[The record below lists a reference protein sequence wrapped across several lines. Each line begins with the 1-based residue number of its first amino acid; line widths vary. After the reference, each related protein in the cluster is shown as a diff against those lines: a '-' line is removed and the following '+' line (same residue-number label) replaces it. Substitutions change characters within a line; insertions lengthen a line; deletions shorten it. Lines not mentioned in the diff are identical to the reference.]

1 MSSEEVAME
10 VAMNFYE
17 EKDVGKFL
25 AEAKEKS
32 VIVEVF
38 EEKKDEYVD
47 YVVGGV
53 IHVVRFAKPG
63 KPVAM
68 TIRPVV

>member
-1 MSSEEVAME
+1 MANESTSME

-17 EKDVGKFL
+17 HKDIDKFL
-25 AEAKEKS
+25 AECKEKN
-32 VIVEVF
+32 VIVHVA
-38 EEKKDEYVD
+38 EEKAGEYVD

-53 IHVVRFAKPG
+53 IHVVRFGKAG

-68 TIRPVV
+68 TVRPVV